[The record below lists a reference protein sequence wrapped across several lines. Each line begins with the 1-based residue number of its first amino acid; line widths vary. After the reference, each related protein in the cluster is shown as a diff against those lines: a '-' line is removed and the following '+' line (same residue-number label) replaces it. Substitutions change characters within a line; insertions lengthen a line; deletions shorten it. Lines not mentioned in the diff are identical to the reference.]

1 MSHGQLSVRRRG
13 QNWMKLVAEEHGGPG
28 EVPGR
33 AAAVKAA
40 KELSEKRRKRKESK
54 QNKSRR

>member
-1 MSHGQLSVRRRG
+1 
-13 QNWMKLVAEEHGGPG
+13 MKLVAEEHGGPG

-40 KELSEKRRKRKESK
+40 KELSEKRRKRKEGKKS
-54 QNKSRR
+54 KSRR